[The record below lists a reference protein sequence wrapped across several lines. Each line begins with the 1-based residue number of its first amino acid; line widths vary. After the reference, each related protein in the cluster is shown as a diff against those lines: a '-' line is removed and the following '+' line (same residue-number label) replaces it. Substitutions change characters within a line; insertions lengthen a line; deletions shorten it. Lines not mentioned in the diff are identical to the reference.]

1 MYAPVCYNGLVI
13 KPRKDDPMS
22 KKIKILIASLL
33 VLISVAFSLAIVTS
47 ASADYDATLTIT
59 ANGVTET
66 HTGTL
71 MSMRNKVNT
80 VLSSPSVKTECVLT
94 LNRDTVVDVKYPTF
108 TANTNTNAHLTIDLN
123 GYDLHYTNTEN
134 ASSLV
139 SMFGIG
145 SLTIDGEGE
154 GGDIGTLTYDSMAG
168 LIYTKNSTDS
178 VVTIKNVNFVFNGMA
193 LGFADNNQYPHQPM
207 FNLQTGDVTLANV
220 HVTYT
225 GKYAVAVAGSTGGTN
240 IADLH
245 PPFIQANGSAD
256 IKINNCEFI
265 DTNTKGI
272 KTYGIYA
279 VGASTVVTV
288 TNSKLD
294 AYHVVNQSQTR
305 QVVSFTDCELSATNA
320 IFSGVGKVG
329 VTDSIINLDGC
340 AFTASGITAEFSLG
354 DGDSY
359 IYASSLP
366 TQGYTVPEDHA
377 FILSEDG
384 KYRLMST
391 TGYPTVSLPAYYQN
405 GMVFQRGETIT
416 VKGFCKTNGNTVTAT
431 LGDLTATATVSDGEW
446 SLELPAMEATTG
458 LTLTVTENEPENT
471 YPLVFEDVA
480 IGDVFIL
487 SGQSNMDY
495 QTKYLEDY
503 QEYLANANSFNNL
516 RGYLV
521 PNAYRHGEDEVGSGT
536 WYKLNEK
543 TIGNFSAIGYVMAT
557 KIAAEL
563 DDVTIAIVD
572 ATYPG
577 SIAKTWIDI
586 DTYIEHFGENHT
598 DVNTY
603 KDYLAFYEKNGRCPT
618 STSEL
623 GTWIGKSYQ
632 RVVASCYDSMIAFFD
647 GYSAKATIWYQGEG
661 DLSRVS
667 EYPAYHKALTE
678 SFRKTF
684 NNDEMAFVV
693 IQLAPYSAGGT
704 SLQNFRVMQATLPT
718 IDPYTYVVATSNE
731 GAVYNDPEFINNS
744 DISLVFVHTSV
755 KSPIGLNAADTVLS
769 KIYNVD
775 GANLPLEIVN
785 IEKDGQRVVIT
796 FNQPVV
802 TGGVDEIL
810 GFELAGSNGSFVQ
823 ADALIDGDKVI
834 LTANGVTNPTKVRYG
849 YGSFYIEYQDGTI
862 VVPVGGYSGG
872 SMTST
877 TITFKDTDG
886 NTHTITR
893 DADEVLRSCIPGN
906 VTSETG
912 APLGVF
918 SIEIE

>member
-1 MYAPVCYNGLVI
+1 
-13 KPRKDDPMS
+13 MS
-22 KKIKILIASLL
+22 KKIKILLISLL
-33 VLISVAFSLAIVTS
+33 VLLCVMFSLAIVTS

-66 HTGTL
+66 YTGTF
-71 MSMRNKVNT
+71 MNMRNKVNT
-80 VLSSPSVKTECVLT
+80 ALVSPSVKTECVLT
-94 LNRDTVVDVKYPTF
+94 LNRDAVVDVKYPTF

-123 GYDLHYTNTEN
+123 GYDLHYNNSKEN
-134 ASSLV
+134 ASTLI

-145 SLTIDGEGE
+145 SITIDGEGE
-154 GGDIGTLTYDSMAG
+154 GGKLSTLTYDGMAG
-168 LIYTKNSTDS
+168 LIYTKNSADT
-178 VVTIKNVNFVFNGMA
+178 VVTIKNINLVFNGMA

-207 FNLQTGDVTLANV
+207 FNLQTGDITLDNV

-225 GKYAVAVAGSTGGTN
+225 GKYALAVEGSTGGTN

-245 PPFIQANGSAD
+245 PPFIQANGSAN
-256 IKINNCEFI
+256 IKINNSEFI
-265 DTNTKGI
+265 DTNDKGI
-272 KTYGIYA
+272 KTYGVYA
-279 VGASTVVTV
+279 VGASTTVTV
-288 TNSKLD
+288 TNSKFD
-294 AYHVVNQSQTR
+294 AYHIVNQNQSR
-305 QVVSFTDCELSATNA
+305 QIVSFTDCELSAKNA

-329 VTDSIINLDGC
+329 VTDTAIDLSGC
-340 AFTASGITAEFSLG
+340 VLTVSGIVAEFGLG
-354 DGDSY
+354 DGDSF

-366 TQGYTVPEDHA
+366 TQGYTVPEDYA

-384 KYRLMST
+384 KYQLKST

-405 GMVFQRGETIT
+405 SMVFQRGESIT
-416 VKGFCKTNGNTVTAT
+416 VKGFCKSNGNTVTVT
-431 LGDLTATATVSDGEW
+431 LGDLSATATVSDGEW
-446 SLELPAMEATTG
+446 SVEFPAMEATTG
-458 LTLTVTENEPENT
+458 LTLTVIENEPENT
-471 YPLVFEDVA
+471 YPIVFEDIA

-495 QTKYLEDY
+495 QAKYLEDY
-503 QEYLANANSFNNL
+503 EEYLANANNFDNL

-543 TIGNFSAIGYVMAT
+543 NIANFSAIGYVMAT

-586 DTYIEHFGENHT
+586 DTYIEHFGANHT

-623 GTWIGKSYQ
+623 STWIGKSYQ

-647 GYSAKATIWYQGEG
+647 GYSAKATVWYQGEG

-667 EYPAYHKALTE
+667 EYPAYYKALTD

-693 IQLAPYSAGGT
+693 IQLAPYSNGT
-704 SLQNFRVMQATLPT
+704 PLQNFRAMQATLPT

-731 GAVYNDPEFINNS
+731 GAVYNDLEFINNS

-755 KSPIGLNAADTVLS
+755 KSPIGINAADTVLS
-769 KIYNVD
+769 KIYNID
-775 GANLPLEIVN
+775 GAYAPLEIVD
-785 IEKDGQRVVIT
+785 IEKDGKTVTIT
-796 FNQPVV
+796 FNQPIVS
-802 TGGVDEIL
+802 GGVDKVL
-810 GFELAGSNGSFVQ
+810 GFELAGSNGSYYS
-823 ADALIDGDKVI
+823 ADAIVDGNKVI
-834 LTANGVTNPTKVRYG
+834 LTAYGVSDPTSVRYG

-862 VVPVGGYSGG
+862 IVPVNGYSGG

-906 VTSETG
+906 ITSGTG

-918 SIEIE
+918 SLYID